1 MPRLEESIAK
11 HQYGFIAWRWAY
23 FLPGAMH
30 ITFALLTILFAQAR
44 TCKNRLLSKIS
55 RQLLHV
61 HAKA

>member
-30 ITFALLTILFAQAR
+30 ITFALITILFAQAR
-44 TCKNRLLSKIS
+44 NS
-55 RQLLHV
+55 
-61 HAKA
+61 